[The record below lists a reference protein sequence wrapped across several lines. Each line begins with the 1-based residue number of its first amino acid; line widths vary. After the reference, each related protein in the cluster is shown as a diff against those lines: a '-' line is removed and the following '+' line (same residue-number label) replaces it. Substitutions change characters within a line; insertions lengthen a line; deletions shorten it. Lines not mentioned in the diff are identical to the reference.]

1 MRFPRFIRVRDD
13 KRVRIN
19 VKDYLD
25 GAKGGD
31 ETEIGTSVEEIVHM
45 YFGDTNDE

>member
-13 KRVRIN
+13 KKVLIN

-25 GAKGGD
+25 GTMD
-31 ETEIGTSVEEIVHM
+31 QTEIGTSVEEIVRM
-45 YFGDTNDE
+45 YFGD

>member
-13 KRVRIN
+13 KKVLIN

-25 GAKGGD
+25 GTID
-31 ETEIGTSVEEIVHM
+31 STEIGTSVEEIVRM
-45 YFGDTNDE
+45 YFGD